1 MMRPWIMLPTDRLR
15 IYFNLCIIKYF
26 IDIISPYNMMSLKLK
41 NLLADFPD
49 VDTAA
54 MGFPIGWE
62 QEPLWNT

>member
-1 MMRPWIMLPTDRLR
+1 
-15 IYFNLCIIKYF
+15 
-26 IDIISPYNMMSLKLK
+26 MSLKLK